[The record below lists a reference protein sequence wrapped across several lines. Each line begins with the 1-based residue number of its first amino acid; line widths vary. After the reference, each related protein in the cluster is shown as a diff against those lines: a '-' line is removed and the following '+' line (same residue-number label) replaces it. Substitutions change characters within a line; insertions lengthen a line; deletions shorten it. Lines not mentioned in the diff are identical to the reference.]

1 MTNDPKPRPELN
13 FYRFRQLGNDAILLT
28 VDSGEWCLVS
38 PREFAL
44 LKAGRFADDREL
56 TEKLLGCH
64 VLLTPENRGEYEAHI
79 RARWREIFAPPSL
92 HIVVVTPQ
100 CNLRCIYCHA
110 AMRQNERGEMTE
122 AVASEVIDKILA
134 ASGDALTLE
143 IQGGEP
149 LLNFEVVKYLVT
161 ETRRR
166 AEPLGKHVDFA
177 IVTNFTNVLTDEK
190 IRFLIENEVSVS
202 TSVDGPRQVHESNRN
217 RVLPR
222 GFDILRERIDAYRR
236 IWREIRDDEPQL
248 SAMLTATRDV
258 LDKPR
263 ETVDAFLELGFDDLF
278 VRPVNPLGRGAR
290 NLPELDYPPEAFVE
304 YWRQV
309 ADCVIEYRQRGIH
322 ISEYHLEL
330 LLLKLF
336 FRENGYMDL
345 RFPCGASY
353 GQRTY
358 DFDGSVFTCD
368 EGRMI
373 HESLFRIGGRR
384 STVTEL
390 NRSRNGRRAFLASLA
405 ENNYCEFCACKPFC
419 GVCPILNFKE
429 TGHPVAPAFNSRR
442 CRIYRGMIDYVFK
455 KFIADPA
462 AREVLADI
470 ALAGVGDRE
479 ESGADNRC
487 TDGINNR
494 L

>member
-13 FYRFRQLGNDAILLT
+13 FYRFRQLEKDAILLT

-38 PREFAL
+38 KREFAL
-44 LKAGRFADDREL
+44 LKAGRFAADREL
-56 TEKLLGCH
+56 TEKLLDCH
-64 VLLTPENRGEYEAHI
+64 VLLTPENRGEYDAHI
-79 RARWREIFAPPSL
+79 RERWRGIFAPPSL

-110 AMRQNERGEMTE
+110 AMRQNEHSEMTE

-149 LLNFEVVKYLVT
+149 LLNFEVVKYLVS

-166 AEPLGKHVDFA
+166 AEPLGKRVDFS

-190 IRFLIENEVSVS
+190 IRFLIGNKVSVS
-202 TSVDGPRQVHESNRN
+202 TSVDGPRAVHESNRN
-217 RVLPR
+217 RVLPN
-222 GFDILRERIDAYRR
+222 GFDILKERIGTFRR
-236 IWREIRDDEPQL
+236 IWKELRDGEPEL
-248 SAMLTATRDV
+248 SAMLTATRNV

-263 ETVDAFLELGFDDLF
+263 ETVDAFLELGFNDLF
-278 VRPVNPLGRGAR
+278 VRPVNPLGRGAG
-290 NLPELDYPPEAFVE
+290 ELSELHYAPNEFVE
-304 YWRQV
+304 YWRRV
-309 ADCVIEYRQRGIH
+309 AECVIEYRRRGIH

-330 LLLKLF
+330 LLKKIF

-373 HESLFRIGGRR
+373 RESLFRIGYAK
-384 STVTEL
+384 STVKEL
-390 NRSRNGRRAFLASLA
+390 NRSKNGRQAFLASLA
-405 ENNYCEFCACKPFC
+405 ENNYCEFCAYKPFC

-429 TGHPVAPAFNSRR
+429 TGHPIAPAFNSRR
-442 CRIYRGMIDYVFK
+442 CRIYRGMIDHIFK
-455 KFIADPA
+455 KFLTDPS
-462 AREVLADI
+462 AREVMADMT
-470 ALAGVGDRE
+470 LEGVN
-479 ESGADNRC
+479 S
-487 TDGINNR
+487 
-494 L
+494 

>member
-1 MTNDPKPRPELN
+1 MTNEPKSVLN
-13 FYRFRQLGNDAILLT
+13 FYRFRLLDENAILLT
-28 VDSGEWCLVS
+28 VDSGEWCFVS
-38 PREFAL
+38 KRELAL
-44 LKAGRFADDREL
+44 LKAGHYADDREL
-56 TEKLLGCH
+56 VEKLLDSH
-64 VLLTPENRGEYEAHI
+64 VLLSPQNRGDYEKHI
-79 RARWREIFAPPSL
+79 RERWREIFAPPSL

-122 AVASEVIDKILA
+122 AVASEVIDKVLA

-149 LLNFEVVKYLVT
+149 LLNFDTVKYLVT

-166 AEPLGKHVDFA
+166 AEPLGKLVDFS

-190 IRFLIENEVSVS
+190 IRFLIENSVSVS

-217 RVLPR
+217 RVLPH
-222 GFDILRERIDAYRR
+222 GFDILKERIGAFRR
-236 IWREIRDDEPQL
+236 IWKELRDGEPEL
-248 SAMLTATRDV
+248 SAMLTATRDI

-290 NLPELDYPPEAFVE
+290 NLPELDYPPEKFVE
-304 YWRQV
+304 YWSRV
-309 ADCVIEYRQRGIH
+309 AECVIEYRQRGIH
-322 ISEYHLEL
+322 VSEYHLEL
-330 LLLKLF
+330 LLQKIF

-358 DFDGSVFTCD
+358 DFDGSVFSCD

-373 HESLFRIGGRR
+373 HESLFRIGDAK
-384 STVTEL
+384 STVKEI
-390 NRSRNGRRAFLASLA
+390 NRSKNGRRAFLASLA
-405 ENNYCEFCACKPFC
+405 ENNYCEFCAYKPFC

-429 TGHPVAPAFNSRR
+429 TGHPITPAFNSRR
-442 CRIYRGMIDYVFK
+442 CRIYRGMIDFVFK
-455 KFIADPA
+455 KFLTNPAVREIMADMTL
-462 AREVLADI
+462 E
-470 ALAGVGDRE
+470 GVG
-479 ESGADNRC
+479 N
-487 TDGINNR
+487 
-494 L
+494 

>member
-1 MTNDPKPRPELN
+1 MPNEPKQNTELN
-13 FYRFRQLGNDAILLT
+13 FYRFRQLEKDAILLT

-38 PREFAL
+38 KREFAL
-44 LKAGRFADDREL
+44 LKAGRFAADREL
-56 TEKLLGCH
+56 TEKLLACH
-64 VLLTPENRGEYEAHI
+64 VLLTPENRGEYDAHI
-79 RARWREIFAPPSL
+79 RERWRGIFAPPSL

-134 ASGDALTLE
+134 ASGDVLTLE

-149 LLNFEVVKYLVT
+149 LLNFDMVKYLVS

-166 AEPLGKHVDFA
+166 AEFIGKRVDFST
-177 IVTNFTNVLTDEK
+177 VTNFTNVLTDEK

-222 GFDILRERIDAYRR
+222 GFDILKERIGAFRR
-236 IWREIRDDEPQL
+236 IWKELRDGEPEL

-278 VRPVNPLGRGAR
+278 VRPVNPLGRGAG
-290 NLPELDYPPEAFVE
+290 NLPELHYAPEEFVE
-304 YWRQV
+304 FWKGV
-309 ADCVIEYRQRGIH
+309 AECVIEYRRKGIH
-322 ISEYHLEL
+322 VGEYHLEL
-330 LLLKLF
+330 LLQKIF

-373 HESLFRIGGRR
+373 RESLFRIGDAK
-384 STVTEL
+384 STVKEL
-390 NRSRNGRRAFLASLA
+390 NRSKNGRRAFLASLA
-405 ENNYCEFCACKPFC
+405 ETNYCEFCACKPFC
-419 GVCPILNFKE
+419 GVCPILLFKE
-429 TGHPVAPAFNSRR
+429 TGHLTAPVFNSRR
-442 CRIYRGMIDYVFK
+442 CRIYRGMIDFVFK
-455 KFIADPA
+455 KFLGDPA
-462 AREVLADI
+462 AREVIADM
-470 ALAGVGDRE
+470 ALGAVG
-479 ESGADNRC
+479 N
-487 TDGINNR
+487 
-494 L
+494 